1 MEKDLIQKLKSL
13 FGKVRRGSLPH
24 PNPESVKAPPSRSI
38 QRYIKHYYKDPQAAI
53 EKALKSNPG
62 AWHSIRIDEE
72 PMPDTQKWK
81 STSSHS
87 KSKRKIAK
95 PRPASDDEL
104 AGFSFHEVTRKID
117 QELKQKL
124 DESFQE
130 MLLRKI
136 DESGLSDVECYNR
149 AHIDRRMFSKIRCDR
164 QYRPSKQTALAFA
177 IALRLNLKDTGELIG
192 KAGYF
197 MSYSNKSDVIVRY
210 FIKHRCF
217 NLDKINEVLYY
228 YDQSLLGSW

>member
-1 MEKDLIQKLKSL
+1 MKNDMIQKLKRLFGRRKERNSSRTNHG
-13 FGKVRRGSLPH
+13 FGKV
-24 PNPESVKAPPSRSI
+24 PPSRRI
-38 QRYIKHYYKDPQAAI
+38 QRYVERYYKDPHAAI
-53 EKALKSNPG
+53 EAALKRHPG
-62 AWHSIRIDEE
+62 AMLSISIKEE

-81 STSSHS
+81 SASSRA
-87 KSKRKIAK
+87 KSKRKVGK

-104 AGFSFHEVTRKID
+104 AGFSFHDITREID
-117 QELKQKL
+117 REMKKKL

-130 MLLRKI
+130 MLFRKI
-136 DESGLSDVECYNR
+136 DESGMSDVECYNR

-164 QYRPSKQTALAFA
+164 LYRPSKQTALAFA
-177 IALRLNLKDTGELIG
+177 IALRLNLGETGELLG

-197 MSYSNKSDVIVRY
+197 MSFSNKSDVIVRY

-228 YDQSLLGSW
+228 YDQAILGSW

>member
-1 MEKDLIQKLKSL
+1 MENGLMQIIKQLIKKEKNNNASQANHRAWK
-13 FGKVRRGSLPH
+13 
-24 PNPESVKAPPSRSI
+24 NPPSRKI
-38 QRYIKHYYKDPQAAI
+38 QRYVEKHYKDPRA
-53 EKALKSNPG
+53 ALKLRPG
-62 AWHSIRIDEE
+62 AMYSIRIEE
-72 PMPDTQKWK
+72 TPMPDTQKKK
-81 STSSHS
+81 SG
-87 KSKRKIAK
+87 R
-95 PRPASDDEL
+95 PRTKTNKWGKGTHPSSDDEL
-104 AGFSFHEVTRKID
+104 IGFSFHEITRDID
-117 QELKQKL
+117 REIKKKL

-136 DESGLSDVECYNR
+136 DESGMSDVECYNR
-149 AHIDRRMFSKIRCDR
+149 AHIDRRMFSKMRCDR

-210 FIKHRCF
+210 FIKHKCF
-217 NLDKINEVLYY
+217 DLDKINEVLYY